1 MALSA
6 GADQNQTTSRILN
19 RLQHGMTDHAADL
32 TTAATDDIVMILD
45 ASDNYEVKYGD
56 AANIAEIMGTTQ
68 ADQTKLAAI
77 DASAAEIN
85 NAADVSARVEEHTGA
100 GAVTAGVQSVEI
112 NSVAAAALTI
122 ASADA
127 HQGLFIVKHTS
138 SSDGQNHTLTLTSGT
153 YDGTNTVAL
162 LNAANEALVVY
173 FDSSGNGTI
182 VENVGSV
189 SLG

>member
-1 MALSA
+1 MASTGRGVAGEERRFSDLNVFVGDLSI
-6 GADQNQTTSRILN
+6 DETKVTS
-19 RLQHGMTDHAADL
+19 
-32 TTAATDDIVMILD
+32 TAAELNILD
-45 ASDNYEVKYGD
+45 GVTS
-56 AANIAEIMGTTQ
+56 T
-68 ADQTKLAAI
+68 
-77 DASAAEIN
+77 AAELNILDGVTATAAELN

-100 GAVTAGVQSVEI
+100 GAVTAGIQSVEI

-162 LNAANEALVVY
+162 LDAANEALVVY
-173 FDSSGNGTI
+173 FDSNGDGTI